1 MRRNAEKGNDAKS
14 QETERHARQHAAGA
28 RSKDADQAASG
39 AGKKKEGGPVKG
51 FVGGYSAMRKVR
63 QASKE
68 HSNARSELRKSES
81 ALSQDRKA
89 LDHRIDIARN
99 YDAIVRDQT
108 KERTD
113 AEKAKKAA
121 EEHIASLRKEH
132 DKLAKDLESMRAEHA
147 EALKP
152 YQNVMESTK
161 GRADDTARL
170 LAEAK
175 KAAKAAQSDASDAQ
189 ARREQRISAANK
201 AYDNAQARLRKLT
214 ADYEELKAQPE
225 PEAGALARVSQELSA
240 ERAHLEQTKADIPA
254 ITSEAQ
260 KNVDAAQRHL
270 WSQQQALDA
279 AEKAADEARQEA
291 KVRKA
296 EYDQRYQSF
305 QTEEATLDNDVVQRE
320 MGMRDAAK
328 DRDSAQARIDAAQK
342 LIDEAEDIHS
352 HPEQTQKLSDSV
364 AEQERLVGLQKQ
376 EVSSLARSEKQLRSS
391 TRKQRITFIALLIII
406 AAVILL
412 VVWFLTH

>member
-1 MRRNAEKGNDAKS
+1 MRRNAEKDSKAKD
-14 QETERHARQHAAGA
+14 QKAGRHARAAHGQD
-28 RSKDADQAASG
+28 KGQAVP
-39 AGKKKEGGPVKG
+39 AGTKKKEGGPVKG

-68 HSNARSELRKSES
+68 HSSARSELKKSES
-81 ALSQDRKA
+81 ALTQDKKA

-99 YDAIVRDQT
+99 YESIVRDQT

-113 AEKAKKAA
+113 AEKAKKVA
-121 EEHIASLRKEH
+121 EERIASLEKER
-132 DKLAKDLESMRAEHA
+132 DRLQKDLENMRAEHA

-214 ADYEELKAQPE
+214 ADYEELKSQPE
-225 PEAGALARVSQELSA
+225 PEAGALARVAQELSA

-254 ITSEAQ
+254 VTSEAQ

-279 AEKAADEARQEA
+279 AEKAAEEARQEA

-342 LIDEAEDIHS
+342 LIDEAEDIHA
-352 HPEQTQKLSDSV
+352 HPDETRKLSDSV
-364 AEQERLVGLQKQ
+364 AEQQRLVGLQKQ
-376 EVSSLARSEKQLRSS
+376 EVSSLARSEKELRTS
-391 TRKQRITFIALLIII
+391 TRKQRITFIALLIVV
-406 AAVILL
+406 AAIILL